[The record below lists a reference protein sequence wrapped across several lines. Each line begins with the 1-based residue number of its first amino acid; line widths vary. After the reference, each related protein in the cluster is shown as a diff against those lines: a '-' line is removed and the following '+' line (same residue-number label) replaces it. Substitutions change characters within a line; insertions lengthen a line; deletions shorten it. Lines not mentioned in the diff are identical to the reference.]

1 MYEAVKAKKADR
13 QLYSSKSESNQ
24 YPEGKEGRKWTHNG
38 ILLKANK
45 AEREVNHN
53 Q

>member
-1 MYEAVKAKKADR
+1 MKAER
-13 QLYSSKSESNQ
+13 QLYSPKSESKQ
-24 YPEGKEGRKWTHNG
+24 YPEGKEGRKWMHKG

-53 Q
+53 